1 MNPQT
6 LSFSVAFNYSSLA
19 RTSRGVLGLT
29 GFFDRFLVAIDDAS
43 ETVYLE
49 PRF

>member
-19 RTSRGVLGLT
+19 RTSRGVFVQVTLASGVARFT
-29 GFFDRFLVAIDDAS
+29 G
-43 ETVYLE
+43 
-49 PRF
+49 